1 MKQKSKIQNII
12 SYLTQQKYTLVD
24 VGIELQE
31 LYKELDNK
39 GAVNHDIGQKIKQE
53 NKGEEIRLKIE

>member
-1 MKQKSKIQNII
+1 LNYKNF
-12 SYLTQQKYTLVD
+12 
-24 VGIELQE
+24 
-31 LYKELDNK
+31 YKELDNK